1 MHSGARKLFSRR
13 WYLSNQV
20 VHPSK
25 FVYEAS
31 ARLVSAQHPCP
42 SYPSA
47 SSPWSQGE
55 GGHGHGGCLRLTVP
69 AGVWVM
75 DSRGRADVCAMLW
88 VHPVWVHLKFFSGL
102 SKP

>member
-1 MHSGARKLFSRR
+1 MATYGNILGVSMVIFLLLPLQAESLSDKVAPLTRGLFTSKSMHSGARKLFSRR

-55 GGHGHGGCLRLTVP
+55 GG
-69 AGVWVM
+69 M
-75 DSRGRADVCAMLW
+75 DMVDV
-88 VHPVWVHLKFFSGL
+88 
-102 SKP
+102 